1 MTREVR
7 RVFIFLFAIWF
18 SLCDYLFQSLF
29 HFSTDLKVFLFIC
42 KSSLHIDD
50 NFSEYTFF
58 QYMDYF
64 FHFHND
70 AFLSDKFYTLRKS
83 NLLFFFMACFIL
95 CVLCLCSS
103 LPLLSHTNTPIDG
116 LLNVKKVFF
125 SSKSLILLYLILC
138 LVWCWELIKILYN

>member
-1 MTREVR
+1 
-7 RVFIFLFAIWF
+7 
-18 SLCDYLFQSLF
+18 
-29 HFSTDLKVFLFIC
+29 
-42 KSSLHIDD
+42 
-50 NFSEYTFF
+50 
-58 QYMDYF
+58 MDYF

-125 SSKSLILLYLILC
+125 FIQVFNSPVFDFVFGVMLGT
-138 LVWCWELIKILYN
+138 N